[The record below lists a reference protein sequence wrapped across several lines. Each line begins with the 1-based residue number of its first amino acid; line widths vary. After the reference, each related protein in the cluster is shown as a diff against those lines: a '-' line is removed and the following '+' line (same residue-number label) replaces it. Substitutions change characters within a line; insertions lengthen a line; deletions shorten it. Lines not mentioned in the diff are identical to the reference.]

1 MAAIG
6 ALAGILAAEMLGTAF
21 FTVVGVPPSPAMFA
35 FLAILGAA
43 AGASA
48 RYILFK

>member
-1 MAAIG
+1 MAMIG
-6 ALAGILAAEMLGTAF
+6 AIAGIALAEALGVGF
-21 FTVVGVPPSPAMFA
+21 FTVVGVAPSPPMFA

-48 RYILFK
+48 RYVLFR